1 MSDFMKPIAGNKMV
15 DLRMEI
21 NDLRELLAKQEDEAK
36 KEQIRKTIREKET
49 YYNILA
55 DQQRIR

>member
-21 NDLRELLAKQEDEAK
+21 NDLKELLAKQEDEAK
-36 KEQIRKTIREKET
+36 KEQIKKTIREKET

-55 DQQRIR
+55 DQQKIR